1 MLDLHRDLF
10 LGLEKVVADFFS
22 PMPFTPN
29 QYSFSSVIFA
39 FICFYFLTKQDLP
52 WAIIFFLL
60 AAFMDFVD
68 GAVARRKNLATKKG
82 AYLDTVFDRYVE
94 AVLLFGFLFLL
105 LPQVLFF
112 PNYIWIFLIL
122 FGSMMTTYAKSAA
135 KEKELTAKELKGGLM
150 SRGERSIFY
159 LLAMAIG
166 IFCAEGMVWMLII
179 MAILTNLTALQRIRS
194 AIK

>member
-135 KEKELTAKELKGGLM
+135 KEKELTEKELKGGLM
-150 SRGERSIFY
+150 SRAERSILY
-159 LLAMAIG
+159 LLAMIVG
-166 IFCAEGMVWMLII
+166 IFCLEGMIWILAI
-179 MAILTNLTALQRIRS
+179 MAVLTNFTALQRIRS